1 MIDTLKKLFGIRP
14 AVNYAELVKNGATI
28 LDVRSKGEF
37 AGGHIKGSINISV
50 DTLRN
55 NLAKLKDKNKP
66 IITCCASGMRSASA
80 KSILQSNG
88 YANVYNG
95 GGWNSLQNKLHK

>member
-1 MIDTLKKLFGIRP
+1 MINTLKKLFGFGP
-14 AVNYAELVKNGATI
+14 SVNYAEMVKNGAII

-55 NLAKLKDKNKP
+55 NLAKLKDKDKT
-66 IITCCASGMRSASA
+66 IITCCASGMRSATA

-88 YANVYNG
+88 YVNVYNG
-95 GGWNSLQNKLHK
+95 RGWNSLQNKL

>member
-1 MIDTLKKLFGIRP
+1 MINTLKNLFGLGP
-14 AVNYAELVKNGATI
+14 EVNYGELVKTGALI

-37 AGGHIKGSINISV
+37 AGGHIKGAVNISV
-50 DTLRN
+50 DALRN
-55 NLAKLKDKNKP
+55 NLSKLKDKNQP

-88 YANVYNG
+88 YVNVYDG
-95 GGWNSLQNKLHK
+95 GGWNSLQNKI